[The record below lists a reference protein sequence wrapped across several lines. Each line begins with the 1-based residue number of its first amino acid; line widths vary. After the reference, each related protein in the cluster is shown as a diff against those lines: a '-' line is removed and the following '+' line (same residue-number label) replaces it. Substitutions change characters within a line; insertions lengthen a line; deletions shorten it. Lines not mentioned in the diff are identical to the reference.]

1 MRTSP
6 WSNLRNHTNEE
17 LKSVSSVEC
26 LDLMSQTTP
35 GQTMLRKLVINLG
48 TIVMMRTL
56 TGVLPRILRRLRG
69 LQYIEFRLS
78 DGWGTYVAAPYRRD
92 ACARFGQGFL
102 RLVERELG
110 HVKTII
116 IDDDETTDGDEDV
129 SSWMTFELLK
139 RNKAWVPPYSTGK
152 SFSTTSS
159 PLQYFGREIME
170 RVLAKEHYL
179 RVNPVG
185 SRGCLEDNFRIF

>member
-1 MRTSP
+1 M
-6 WSNLRNHTNEE
+6 
-17 LKSVSSVEC
+17 SSVEC

-69 LQYIEFRLS
+69 LQHIEFSLS
-78 DGWGTYVAAPYRRD
+78 DGWGTYVAAPYHGD
-92 ACARFGQGFL
+92 NFARFGQGFL

-116 IDDDETTDGDEDV
+116 IDDDETIEGDEDV

-139 RNKAWVPPYSTGK
+139 RNKAWTPPSSTGK

-159 PLQYFGREIME
+159 PLQYFSKEIME
-170 RVLAKEHYL
+170 NVLAKEHHL
-179 RVNPVG
+179 RLNSVG
-185 SRGCLEDNFRIF
+185 SRGCLEDKFGVF